1 MSYIR
6 DYICTFVVPLRGS
19 GLRRGTTCERSAVV
33 LGRLLACRNLTL
45 VGRSWFQTPLNF
57 FFESLSV
64 NVL

>member
-1 MSYIR
+1 MRRVSDIV
-6 DYICTFVVPLRGS
+6 CTFVVPLRGS
-19 GLRRGTTCERSAVV
+19 GLRRGTTCERSTVV